1 MIHRCS
7 KDIFRGTN
15 ELESRG
21 RNMNDEDGVGR
32 SLFLAGLMLVSV
44 MVGVLYFDIE
54 QEGVNLAPVIE
65 GEIPPAVTYG
75 TLDSLH
81 LSITDEE
88 MAGLNVT
95 ATLNGVEIQDLM
107 DSEGNLVIDISALE
121 VGSHALKVVTVDSLG
136 QESRWTSGFVLEYP
150 DEGYT
155 VIVVST
161 NNITIERGNGTT
173 LPGVLVHQSMDTCE
187 LEWSDGDINE
197 FNLSLPFD
205 DDGRFELSFSDIQ
218 ENMTITIRGTCGT
231 WVDSVETEVLTITV
245 IEQD

>member
-1 MIHRCS
+1 
-7 KDIFRGTN
+7 
-15 ELESRG
+15 
-21 RNMNDEDGVGR
+21 MNDEDGVGR

-121 VGSHALKVVTVDSLG
+121 VGSHALKVVAVDSLG

-155 VIVVST
+155 VIVVSM

>member
-1 MIHRCS
+1 MS
-7 KDIFRGTN
+7 D
-15 ELESRG
+15 
-21 RNMNDEDGVGR
+21 DDGVGR
-32 SLFLAGLMLVSV
+32 SLFLAGLMIVSV

-54 QEGVNLAPVIE
+54 QEGINMAPEIE
-65 GEIPPAVTYG
+65 GDIPATITYG

-88 MAGLNVT
+88 MTGLNVT
-95 ATLNGVEIQDLM
+95 VTLNGEEIQDLM
-107 DSEGNLVIDISALE
+107 DAEGNLVIDISRLE
-121 VGSHALKVVTVDSLG
+121 VGSHALKVVAIDSLG
-136 QESRWTSGFVLEYP
+136 QESRWTADFLLEYP

-161 NNITIERGNGTT
+161 NNITVERGDGTT
-173 LPGVLVHQSMDTCE
+173 LPGVLVHQSMGTCE
-187 LEWSDGDINE
+187 LTWSDGDIEE

-205 DDGRFELSFSDIQ
+205 EEGRFELSFSDIQ

-231 WVDSVETEVLTITV
+231 WVDSVETEVMTITV

>member
-1 MIHRCS
+1 MIYCYS

-15 ELESRG
+15 QLESRG

-121 VGSHALKVVTVDSLG
+121 VGSHALKVVAVDSLG